1 MSFSLLILGN
11 IDESVE
17 LICLQLLEQE
27 NSVGI
32 ISSVFHKYSVNFF
45 EKLAIFQNF
54 NYVII
59 NEQMNLD
66 LITGVENHI
75 IYSFE
80 NAARFYDNILLLGVS
95 NKIENRVKQVALDR
109 NMRVF
114 FETESLTKLL

>member
-1 MSFSLLILGN
+1 
-11 IDESVE
+11 
-17 LICLQLLEQE
+17 
-27 NSVGI
+27 
-32 ISSVFHKYSVNFF
+32 
-45 EKLAIFQNF
+45 
-54 NYVII
+54 
-59 NEQMNLD
+59 MNLD